1 MLKFANANIAN
12 NINMKF
18 DGTYG
23 EKWCE
28 CPYVGKCFLAHF
40 WRENGR
46 GRRTGPKGLGPQK
59 STKKLSPQG

>member
-1 MLKFANANIAN
+1 MVKFANANIAN

-28 CPYVGKCFLAHF
+28 CPYVGKWAWSPHGSEGSGPSKVNQKVVPSGLNF
-40 WRENGR
+40 WVDCYF
-46 GRRTGPKGLGPQK
+46 
-59 STKKLSPQG
+59 